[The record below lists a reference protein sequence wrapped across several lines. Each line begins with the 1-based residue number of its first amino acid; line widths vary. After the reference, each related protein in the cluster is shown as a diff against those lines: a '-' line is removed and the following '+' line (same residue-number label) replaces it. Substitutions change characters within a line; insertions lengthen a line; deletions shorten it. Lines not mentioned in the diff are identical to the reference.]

1 MIESEN
7 TDRANNDKDIY
18 TASQWQLM
26 ARKFTKHRLAV
37 WSGLIVLA
45 LYLSA
50 LFCDFLS
57 PYGLEDQH
65 IDYIYAPPQRLHW
78 IGPDGLHLIP
88 FVYSLKGIRHPET
101 LRKVYAEDRQH
112 IYPLRFFARGTPY
125 RFMGIFETDR
135 HFIGVDKGGTL
146 FLLGTDSLGRDLLTR
161 ILYGAR
167 ISLTIGLIGVVLSFI
182 FGLTIGAISGYYGG
196 WLDNVIQRL
205 IEILR
210 SFPSIPLWMALSAA
224 LPSTWSPL
232 QVYFGITVVLSFLGW
247 TDLARVVRGKI
258 LTLREEDYAMAAVL
272 MGVSK
277 RRIMGRHLL
286 PGFTSHI
293 VVSLTLALPGMIL
306 GETALSFLGLG
317 LRSPITSWGVLLQE
331 AQNVQAVAMQPW
343 LLTPAVFVIVA
354 VLAFNFVG
362 DGIRDAA
369 DPYER

>member
-1 MIESEN
+1 MSESTTTES
-7 TDRANNDKDIY
+7 ANGEDLY

-26 ARKFTKHRLAV
+26 ARKFAKHRLAV
-37 WSGLIVLA
+37 WSGLTVLA

-78 IGPDGLHLIP
+78 IGPDGVHLVP
-88 FVYSLKGIRHPET
+88 FVYGIKGMRHPET
-101 LRKVYAEDRQH
+101 LRKVYAEDRTQV
-112 IYPLRFFARGTPY
+112 YPLRFFARGTPY
-125 RFMGIFETDR
+125 RFLGLFETDR
-135 HFIGVDKGGTL
+135 HFIGVDRGGTL

-167 ISLTIGLIGVVLSFI
+167 ISLTVGLIGVALSFV
-182 FGLTIGAISGYYGG
+182 FGLSIGAVSGYYGG
-196 WLDNVIQRL
+196 WIDNLIQRL

-232 QVYFGITVVLSFLGW
+232 QIYFGITVVLSFLGW
-247 TDLARVVRGKI
+247 TGLARVVRGKI
-258 LTLREEDYAMAAVL
+258 LALREEDYATAAVL
-272 MGVSK
+272 MGAETTHHGTTSPSGLHEPHSSQPDAGAARYDS
-277 RRIMGRHLL
+277 RRDLAELSR
-286 PGFTSHI
+286 PWPAFTHNQ
-293 VVSLTLALPGMIL
+293 L
-306 GETALSFLGLG
+306 
-317 LRSPITSWGVLLQE
+317 GVLLQE

-343 LLTPAVFVIVA
+343 LLTPAVFVVVA

-362 DGIRDAA
+362 DGLRDAA
-369 DPYER
+369 DPYGR